1 MLPVL
6 EKVGRRRDES
16 FAARSFTRPAFPF
29 NWHVHPEFEVTLVD
43 SGRGQRFVGGA
54 IDPIV
59 PGEVVLLGPSVPHT
73 WRGDADG
80 PTCSATVV
88 QFRRELFGEEFL
100 GLPEMRPV
108 VTLLEAAA
116 FGLAVRDPALAWGVR
131 RMSGMRSARRVPALL
146 EILIALTESPVRRLN
161 EQPANRGLRD
171 KQRQRIDRACR
182 FLNEHYL
189 EPVALAEVAKV
200 LGVSPPAA
208 SRLFR
213 RALGCT
219 VTQYLHELRV
229 AHACRALTETE
240 EAITQVAFDSGF
252 GNLAHFNRVF
262 RRLRGESPRTFRKAV
277 RSGVVWQ

>member
-6 EKVGRRRDES
+6 EHIGQRRDES
-16 FAARSFTRPAFPF
+16 FAARSFACHSFEF
-29 NWHVHPEFEVTLVD
+29 NWHVHPEFEVTLID

-54 IDPIV
+54 INPIV
-59 PGEVVLLGPSVPHT
+59 PGEVVLLGPAVPHT

-80 PTCSATVV
+80 PRCAASLV
-88 QFRRELFGEEFL
+88 QFQREVLGETLL
-100 GLPEMRPV
+100 GMPEMRPV
-108 VTLLEAAA
+108 VALLDEAAY
-116 FGLAVRDPALAWGVR
+116 GLVVEDASIARDVR
-131 RMSGMRSARRVPALL
+131 RMSELSSARRVPALL
-146 EILIALTESPVRRLN
+146 ELLIAFTQGNPRRLN
-161 EQPANRGLRD
+161 EQPANRGLRE

-189 EPVALAEVAKV
+189 EPVALEEIAKV

-213 RALGCT
+213 RAMGHT

-262 RRLRGESPRTFRKAV
+262 RRLRGRSPRAFRKAV
-277 RSGVVWQ
+277 RSGAV